1 VHHVILRGLA
11 RGQIVADAQDRAAC
25 VARVGDRAA
34 ATADLLVAA
43 LRAIRPES
51 RFEFIQV

>member
-1 VHHVILRGLA
+1 
-11 RGQIVADAQDRAAC
+11 VADAQDRAAC